1 MFTGIVR
8 SLGTIARI
16 EPRGGDLRLVID
28 APGIDWA
35 RHRTGDS
42 LCVNGVCLTVVAVE
56 RHGFATDISRET
68 LQVTAM
74 AGLAPRDRVNIEP
87 ALALGERLDGHLV
100 SGHVDCVGEVRAI
113 TRDARSLRLTIEIP
127 PEYARYMA
135 RKGSVCVDG
144 VSLTINT
151 VSAGTIELNIIPHTV
166 ESTIIGGYAA
176 GTKVNI
182 EVDLI
187 ARYIERLLSKVGDK
201 DISMEFLR
209 EHGYAK

>member
-35 RHRTGDS
+35 THRAGDS
-42 LCVNGVCLTVVAVE
+42 LSVNGICLTVVAVE
-56 RHGFATDISRET
+56 RNGFATDISRET

-74 AGLAPRDRVNIEP
+74 TALAPGDRVNIEP

-100 SGHVDCVGEVRAI
+100 SGHVDCVGEVRTI
-113 TRDARSLRLTIEIP
+113 TKDARSLRLAIEVP
-127 PEYARYMA
+127 SEYARYMA

-144 VSLTINT
+144 VSLTINA